1 MSQLVTHLQLDESNK
16 FSHNIINEWLI
27 THSYALGFTAQD
39 GLVTTPYMTMYLIVN
54 TLRCSLCCTFT
65 QYHGLFIQ
73 DFIALLIEIDPRR
86 GTTTVAP

>member
-1 MSQLVTHLQLDESNK
+1 MANL
-16 FSHNIINEWLI
+16 
-27 THSYALGFTAQD
+27 ALLSIRVYGP
-39 GLVTTPYMTMYLIVN
+39 GLVSNHTVYDYVSHCQYF
-54 TLRCSLCCTFT
+54 TLLTLCTFT